1 MFYIVFLS
9 YLLFNQGRGFY
20 DDTEDE
26 YEETEEDV
34 QFRCA
39 IRDVSVPIV
48 CGYCFETTI
57 FYLGILESPRS
68 RELNFLFMML

>member
-1 MFYIVFLS
+1 
-9 YLLFNQGRGFY
+9 LLINQGRGVY
-20 DDTEDE
+20 KDDDDN
-26 YEETEEDV
+26 EEEEKKKEELMIN
-34 QFRCA
+34 QKE
-39 IRDVSVPIV
+39 VSVPIV